1 MAAIPTSSL
10 NNNANN
16 ISNYTSSIRI
26 PAWAMARRLRRIQH
40 SSPPAAEKRI
50 VDRVPSIDSLT
61 LPRLP
66 PTPKGQVILKM
77 NVPGFQAE
85 NLHVD
90 VDLQSGRLCISGK
103 GPRMFKRT
111 FPLSTELDVTRLKAA
126 LQLDEEGRKFLV
138 LRAPAFEEED
148 VRSEELGRVVVDIVD
163 QTSAVQ

>member
-1 MAAIPTSSL
+1 MAAIPASNINS
-10 NNNANN
+10 NNS
-16 ISNYTSSIRI
+16 INYTSSIRI

-50 VDRVPSIDSLT
+50 VDRIPSSDYSLT

-66 PTPKGQVILKM
+66 PTSNGQVILKM
-77 NVPGFQAE
+77 NVSGFQAE

-90 VDLQSGRLCISGK
+90 VDLHSGRLCISGK

-126 LQLDEEGRKFLV
+126 LQLDDEGRKFLV
-138 LRAPAFEEED
+138 LRAPAYGGDD
-148 VRSEELGRVVVDIVD
+148 VRSEEMGRVVVHIVD